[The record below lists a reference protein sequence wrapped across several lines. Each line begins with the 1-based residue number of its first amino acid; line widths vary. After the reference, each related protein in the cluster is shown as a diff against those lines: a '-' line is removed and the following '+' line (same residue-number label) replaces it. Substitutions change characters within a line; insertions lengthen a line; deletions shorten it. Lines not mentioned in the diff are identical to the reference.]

1 MVYIQK
7 RVFVVH
13 VACKATLSSINF
25 GVNAYINTGTGSNP
39 GRRLIP
45 QNLRLN
51 AVLKLFLRKLPRLGE
66 LNSKHV
72 LLSSNILPLLCRNP
86 WMRY

>member
-1 MVYIQK
+1 MGGGKNLMVYIQK

-13 VACKATLSSINF
+13 VACKATSSSINF

-51 AVLKLFLRKLPRLGE
+51 AVLKFFLRKTTKTWGVE
-66 LNSKHV
+66 LQTCV
-72 LLSSNILPLLCRNP
+72 A
-86 WMRY
+86 